1 MTTNHDVSKL
11 DDLIVTTIDS
21 VRGYE
26 HSAKH
31 VDAGHF
37 QQFFED
43 MANERRRVIE
53 ALSAKSRELG
63 GTPAEYGSTAATI
76 HRRVEDFR
84 RVLGGGDSAILSEIE
99 RGEDYLKEEFD
110 RVLADERMSAGALG
124 VVRECYASVLKGH
137 DTTKKLRDLLQAT
150 A

>member
-26 HSAKH
+26 HSANH
-31 VDAGHF
+31 AEAGRF
-37 QQFFED
+37 VKFFTD
-43 MANERRRVIE
+43 MAEERRRVIE

-84 RVLGGGDSAILSEIE
+84 RVLGGGDAAILSEIE
-99 RGEDYLKEEFD
+99 RGEDYLKQEFD
-110 RVLADERMSAGALG
+110 RVLEDERMSPGALG
-124 VVRECYASVLKGH
+124 VVRECYTSVLKGH
-137 DTTKKLRDLLQAT
+137 DTTKKLRDLMKAEV
-150 A
+150 